1 MSEYNLSP
9 CEWAVMS
16 ALWEKSPQPLSG
28 VIETVGGAVDWN
40 YRTYATYLRRL
51 CDKGLVGFET
61 RGRDKLYYPLAEKEA
76 CIRAEGRSLMQKLD
90 GRAAKELLVYM
101 IRESGLTQEDNEELQ
116 RLLDGLSKGGGRQ

>member
-1 MSEYNLSP
+1 LSENNLSP

-16 ALWEKSPQPLSG
+16 ALWEKSPQPLGG

-51 CDKGLVGFET
+51 CGKGLAGFEM
-61 RGRDKLYYPLAEKEA
+61 RGRDKLYYPLVEKDA
-76 CIRAEGRSLMQKLD
+76 CIRAEGRSLMRKLE

-101 IRESGLTQEDNEELQ
+101 IRESGLSPEDHEELQ
-116 RLLDGLSKGGGRQ
+116 RLLERLSKGGGQ